1 MNLNVKKASMLGSDI
16 KNKRDKYIEK
26 LAEEK
31 LSQKTGF
38 LMQISVIS
46 ENYSKKLKSD

>member
-1 MNLNVKKASMLGSDI
+1 MNYNFKKNPMIGSDT
-16 KNKRDKYIEK
+16 KAKRDRYLEK
-26 LAEEK
+26 LVDEK
-31 LSQKTGF
+31 LSNKTGF